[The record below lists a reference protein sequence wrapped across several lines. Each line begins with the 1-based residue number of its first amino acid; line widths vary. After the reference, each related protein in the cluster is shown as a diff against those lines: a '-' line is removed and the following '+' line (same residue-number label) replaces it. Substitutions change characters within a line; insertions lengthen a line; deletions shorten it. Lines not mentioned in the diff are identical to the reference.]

1 MDGTLEDIRK
11 SDGGI
16 DETLA
21 ELYKAYEIS

>member
-11 SDGGI
+11 GGASM

-21 ELYKAYEIS
+21 QLYKSYEIS